1 MRRIIVRPRRCPLV
15 QQTRART
22 ADEQQVR
29 DLLKAK
35 LETALLMGRL
45 SRG

>member
-1 MRRIIVRPRRCPLV
+1 MRRIIVRPRRRPLV
-15 QQTRART
+15 QQTRVRT

-35 LETALLMGRL
+35 LETALLL
-45 SRG
+45 SRLTR

>member
-1 MRRIIVRPRRCPLV
+1 MRRIIVRPRRIPLV
-15 QQTRART
+15 QQTRVYT